1 MLSRPGL
8 EPRYLLAF
16 VLSVMTGGMVAL
28 QSRINGELGLA
39 LGDGYVA
46 ALFSFTSG
54 LVLLSVVMAFT
65 PSAREGLAVLRTEI
79 RAGRLPWWAAT
90 GGVGGAFLVLTQGL
104 SAGVLGVALFTIAVV
119 TGQAFGAMA
128 IDTRGWFGVL
138 RVRLTAW
145 RVVGAVLAIVG
156 AVVALDVSSGSLD
169 GVALAF
175 LLPLL
180 AGFGTGYQ
188 QAVNGQVKRLVGSAL
203 TATFVNFSIGT
214 AALAVVTAL
223 SLPFTGGPSAVPEGW
238 WLWTGGIVGAVF
250 IAIQATTV
258 GIVGVLGLGVSI
270 VTGQLLGSIALDLL
284 VPVASSEITLA
295 TIVGALITLLGS
307 VLVSMGR
314 KT

>member
-1 MLSRPGL
+1 
-8 EPRYLLAF
+8 
-16 VLSVMTGGMVAL
+16 MTGGMVAL

-54 LVLLSVVMAFT
+54 LVLLTVMMAFT
-65 PSAREGLAVLRTEI
+65 PSARAGLVLLREEI
-79 RAGRLPWWAAT
+79 RVGRVPWWAVT

-104 SAGVLGVALFTIAVV
+104 SAGVLGVALFTVAVV
-119 TGQAFGAMA
+119 TGQALGAMA

-138 RVRLTAW
+138 RVRLTGW

-156 AVVALDVSSGSLD
+156 AVVALDVSSGSLE
-169 GVALAF
+169 GVVLAF
-175 LLPLL
+175 VLPLL

-203 TATFVNFSIGT
+203 TATFVNFSVGT
-214 AALAVVTAL
+214 ALLAVVTAI
-223 SLPFTGGPSAVPEGW
+223 SLPFTGGPSSMPEGW
-238 WLWTGGIVGAVF
+238 WLWTGGIVGTVF

-258 GIVGVLGLGVSI
+258 GVIGVLGLGVSI
-270 VTGQLLGSIALDLL
+270 VTGQLMGSIVLDL
-284 VPVASSEITLA
+284 VAPVASSEIALA
-295 TIVGALITLLGS
+295 TIIGALITLLGS
-307 VLVSMGR
+307 VLVSVGR

>member
-54 LVLLSVVMAFT
+54 LVLLAAVMAFT
-65 PSAREGLAVLRTEI
+65 PSARAGLVLLRGEI
-79 RAGRLPWWAAT
+79 RAGGLPWWAVT

-169 GVALAF
+169 GVVLAF
-175 LLPLL
+175 VLPLL

-203 TATFVNFSIGT
+203 TATFVNFSVGT
-214 AALAVVTAL
+214 ALLALVTAI
-223 SLPFTGGPSAVPEGW
+223 SLPFTGGPSSMPEGW
-238 WLWTGGIVGAVF
+238 WLWTGGIVGTVF

-258 GIVGVLGLGVSI
+258 GVIGVLGLGVSI

-284 VPVASSEITLA
+284 LPVASSEIQLS
-295 TIVGALITLLGS
+295 TIIGALITLLGS
-307 VLVSMGR
+307 VLVSVGR

>member
-1 MLSRPGL
+1 
-8 EPRYLLAF
+8 
-16 VLSVMTGGMVAL
+16 
-28 QSRINGELGLA
+28 
-39 LGDGYVA
+39 
-46 ALFSFTSG
+46 
-54 LVLLSVVMAFT
+54 
-65 PSAREGLAVLRTEI
+65 
-79 RAGRLPWWAAT
+79 
-90 GGVGGAFLVLTQGL
+90 
-104 SAGVLGVALFTIAVV
+104 VLGVALFTIAVV

-169 GVALAF
+169 GVVLAF
-175 LLPLL
+175 VLPLL

-203 TATFVNFSIGT
+203 TATFVNFSVGT

-223 SLPFTGGPSAVPEGW
+223 SLPFTGGPSSMPEGW
-238 WLWTGGIVGAVF
+238 WLWTGGIVGTVF

-284 VPVASSEITLA
+284 VPVAPSEITLA

>member
-1 MLSRPGL
+1 MLS
-8 EPRYLLAF
+8 
-16 VLSVMTGGMVAL
+16 VITGGMVAL

-54 LVLLSVVMAFT
+54 LVLLTVVMAFT
-65 PSAREGLAVLRTEI
+65 PSARAGLVLLREEI
-79 RAGRLPWWAAT
+79 GAGRLPWWAVT

-145 RVVGAVLAIVG
+145 RVVGAVLAVLG
-156 AVVALDVSSGSLD
+156 AVVALDISSGSLD
-169 GVALAF
+169 GVVLAF
-175 LLPLL
+175 VLPLL

-188 QAVNGQVKRLVGSAL
+188 QAVNGRVKRLVGSAL
-203 TATFVNFSIGT
+203 TATFVNFVVGT
-214 AALAVVTAL
+214 ALLAVVTAI
-223 SLPFTGGPSAVPEGW
+223 SLPFTGGPSSVPEGW
-238 WLWTGGIVGAVF
+238 WLWTGGIVGTVF

-258 GIVGVLGLGVSI
+258 GIIGVLGLGVSI
-270 VTGQLLGSIALDLL
+270 VTGQLLGSIALDFL
-284 VPVASSEITLA
+284 VPVASSEIQLS
-295 TIVGALITLLGS
+295 TILGAVITLVGS
-307 VLVSMGR
+307 VLVSVGR
-314 KT
+314 KA

>member
-1 MLSRPGL
+1 
-8 EPRYLLAF
+8 
-16 VLSVMTGGMVAL
+16 MVAL

-54 LVLLSVVMAFT
+54 LVLLTVMMAFT
-65 PSAREGLAVLRTEI
+65 PSARAGLVLLREEI
-79 RAGRLPWWAAT
+79 RVGRVPWWAVT

-104 SAGVLGVALFTIAVV
+104 SAGVLGVALFTVAVV
-119 TGQAFGAMA
+119 TGQALGAMA

-138 RVRLTAW
+138 RVRLTGW

-169 GVALAF
+169 GVVLAF
-175 LLPLL
+175 VLPLL

-203 TATFVNFSIGT
+203 TATFVNFSVGT
-214 AALAVVTAL
+214 ALLAVVTAI
-223 SLPFTGGPSAVPEGW
+223 SLPFTGGPSSVPEGW
-238 WLWTGGIVGAVF
+238 WLWTGGIVGTVF

-258 GIVGVLGLGVSI
+258 GVIGVLGLGVSI
-270 VTGQLLGSIALDLL
+270 VTGQLMGSLALDL
-284 VPVASSEITLA
+284 VAPVASSEIALA
-295 TIVGALITLLGS
+295 TIIGALITLLGS
-307 VLVSMGR
+307 VLVSVGR

>member
-65 PSAREGLAVLRTEI
+65 PSARAGLVLLRREI
-79 RAGRLPWWAAT
+79 STGRVPWWAAT

-156 AVVALDVSSGSLD
+156 AIVALDVSSGSLD
-169 GVALAF
+169 GVVLAF

-203 TATFVNFSIGT
+203 TATFVNFSVGT

-223 SLPFTGGPSAVPEGW
+223 SLPFTGGPSAIPEGW
-238 WLWTGGIVGAVF
+238 WLWTGGIVGTVF

>member
-1 MLSRPGL
+1 
-8 EPRYLLAF
+8 
-16 VLSVMTGGMVAL
+16 MVAL

-54 LVLLSVVMAFT
+54 LVLLSAVMAVT
-65 PSAREGLAVLRTEI
+65 PSARAGLVLLRGEI

-128 IDTRGWFGVL
+128 IDTKGWFGVA

-145 RVVGAVLAIVG
+145 RVVGAVLAVLG
-156 AVVALDVSSGSLD
+156 AVVALDISSGSLD
-169 GVALAF
+169 GVVLAF
-175 LLPLL
+175 VLPLL

-203 TATFVNFSIGT
+203 TATFVNFSVGT
-214 AALAVVTAL
+214 ALLAVVTAI
-223 SLPFTGGPSAVPEGW
+223 SLPFTGGPSSMPEGW
-238 WLWTGGIVGAVF
+238 WLWTGGIVGTVF

-258 GIVGVLGLGVSI
+258 GVIGVLGLGVSI

-284 VPVASSEITLA
+284 VPVASSEIQLS
-295 TIVGALITLLGS
+295 TIIGALITLLGS
-307 VLVSMGR
+307 VLVSVGR

>member
-1 MLSRPGL
+1 VLSRPGL
-8 EPRYLLAF
+8 DPRHLLAF
-16 VLSVMTGGMVAL
+16 VLSVITGGMVAL

-65 PSAREGLAVLRTEI
+65 PSARAGLVLLREEI
-79 RAGRLPWWAAT
+79 GAGRLPWWAVT

-145 RVVGAVLAIVG
+145 RVVGAVLAVLG
-156 AVVALDVSSGSLD
+156 AVVALDISSGSLD
-169 GVALAF
+169 GVVLAF
-175 LLPLL
+175 VLPLL

-188 QAVNGQVKRLVGSAL
+188 QAVNGRVKRLVGSAL
-203 TATFVNFSIGT
+203 TATFVNFVVGT
-214 AALAVVTAL
+214 ALLAAVTAI
-223 SLPFTGGPSAVPEGW
+223 SLPFTGGPSSVPEGW
-238 WLWTGGIVGAVF
+238 WLWTGGIVGTVF

-258 GIVGVLGLGVSI
+258 GIIGVLGLGVSI
-270 VTGQLLGSIALDLL
+270 VTGQLLGSIALDFL
-284 VPVASSEITLA
+284 VPVASSEIQLS
-295 TIVGALITLLGS
+295 TILGAGITLVGS
-307 VLVSMGR
+307 VLVSVGR

>member
-1 MLSRPGL
+1 
-8 EPRYLLAF
+8 
-16 VLSVMTGGMVAL
+16 MTGGMVAL

-54 LVLLSVVMAFT
+54 LVLLTVMMAFT
-65 PSAREGLAVLRTEI
+65 PSARAGLVLLREEI
-79 RAGRLPWWAAT
+79 RVGRVPWWAVT

-104 SAGVLGVALFTIAVV
+104 SAGVLGVALFTVAVV
-119 TGQAFGAMA
+119 TGQALGAMA

-138 RVRLTAW
+138 RVRLTGW

-169 GVALAF
+169 GVVLAF
-175 LLPLL
+175 VLPLL

-203 TATFVNFSIGT
+203 TATFVNFVVGT
-214 AALAVVTAL
+214 ALLAVVTAI
-223 SLPFTGGPSAVPEGW
+223 SLPFTGGPSSVPEGW
-238 WLWTGGIVGAVF
+238 WLWTGGIVGTVF

-258 GIVGVLGLGVSI
+258 GVIGVLGLGVSI
-270 VTGQLLGSIALDLL
+270 VTGQLMGSLALDL
-284 VPVASSEITLA
+284 VAPVASSEIALA
-295 TIVGALITLLGS
+295 TIIGALITLLGS
-307 VLVSMGR
+307 VLVSVGR